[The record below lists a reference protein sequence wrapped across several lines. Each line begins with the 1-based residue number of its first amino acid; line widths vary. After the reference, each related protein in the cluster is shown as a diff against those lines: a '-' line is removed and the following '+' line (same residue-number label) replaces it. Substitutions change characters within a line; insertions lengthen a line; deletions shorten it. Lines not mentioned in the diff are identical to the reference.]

1 MIRLLMPALIL
12 LLAQHAA
19 AETAVVRGGEHPDF
33 TRIVIDA
40 AQAGDWRLGRTDDGY
55 ALRLG
60 PGVTGFDLTQAF
72 ERIPRDRVSALWRD
86 PVGGELRFSLSCPC
100 FAVAFEFRPGV
111 LVIDIKTGQPP
122 ANSAFEEPLSPLH
135 APGAGA
141 EAGLAEAPVEAGAP
155 PDGDPMVDRLAPGPE
170 TAAESLPD
178 PLAPG
183 YDWLAITLDPGEGGT
198 ADPLPLPF
206 AVEDPRLDPLR
217 AALLAQISRGVAEG
231 LVEMAE
237 HPHLPDPSLGHDGE
251 TAGMRIATGELP
263 GIAASGVHDPGPNLT
278 PQGGPCLGDADLA
291 IASWMLPGPIAEQL
305 GPGRAGLLGEFDT
318 PEPQAILRA
327 ARLYLALGFGAEARQ
342 FLAMLPE
349 GQAQDAQLLRA
360 MSHVVD
366 QEPGGEPALSA
377 MAGCDTAAALWAALT
392 LTAAGEWQPSDV
404 KALNAKAVGRSFSA
418 LPLHLRRYLGP
429 PLVDLFLSAGLEE
442 PARMIRDATLRA
454 PGEAGPDVA
463 LMEAQYDLASG
474 HGSKAAEI
482 AHEVAKAAGPQSP
495 EALATL
501 VEAAFRSG
509 AALPEGVAETL
520 RAFQADARGT
530 ADEGPLHRAYL
541 LATALEGDFAAAFA
555 ELPAAPDSAADL
567 WGLAAAQSDDG
578 LFLAEAVA
586 AAAHGIPAVAP
597 DTGLAVAGRL
607 LDLGFPEQA
616 LGWLGPVA
624 ATDAPPRR
632 LLAARAALALRD
644 ARRAGQ
650 LVAGMDDP
658 EAQHI
663 RAAAVLQLGDAAAAA
678 EALDRAGDAAGRDR
692 ALTWTQDWPLLAET
706 GADPWK
712 SAAAL
717 TVAAA
722 EAAGSAEDPAL
733 PPGQAGATGPL
744 ARSTALVAESAAARA
759 AVEALLASVD
769 ASAAP

>member
-1 MIRLLMPALIL
+1 MRRLLLPTLML
-12 LLAQHAA
+12 LFAQGAA

-33 TRIVIDA
+33 TRIVVDA

-100 FAVAFEFRPGV
+100 YAVAFEFRPGM

-122 ANSAFEEPLSPLH
+122 ANSAFEEPLSPLQ
-135 APGAGA
+135 APGASA
-141 EAGLAEAPVEAGAP
+141 EAGLAAAPAEAGAP
-155 PDGDPMVDRLAPGPE
+155 PESDPIVDPLAPDPE
-170 TAAESLPD
+170 TAATD
-178 PLAPG
+178 PSAPG
-183 YDWLAITLDPGEGGT
+183 YDWLAITLDPGEAGT
-198 ADPLPLPF
+198 PDPLPLPF

-217 AALLAQISRGVAEG
+217 AALLAQISRGAAEG

-237 HPHLPDPSLGHDGE
+237 HPRLPDPSSGRDGE

-263 GIAASGVHDPGPNLT
+263 GISASGVHDPGPNLT
-278 PQGGPCLGDADLA
+278 PEGGPCLGDADLA
-291 IASWMLPGPIAEQL
+291 VASWMLPGPIAEQL

-342 FLAMLPE
+342 FLALLPE
-349 GQAQDAQLLRA
+349 AQAEDVQLLVA

-366 QEPGGEPALSA
+366 QEPGGESAFAA
-377 MAGCDTAAALWAALT
+377 MAGCDTAGALWAALT

-418 LPLHLRRYLGP
+418 LPPHLRRYLGP

-454 PGEAGPDVA
+454 PGEVGPDVA
-463 LMEAQYDLASG
+463 LMEAQFDLASG

-482 AHEVAKAAGPQSP
+482 AHDVAKEAGPQSP

-509 AALPEGVAETL
+509 AALPETLPETL

-530 ADEGPLHRAYL
+530 ADEAPLHRAYL
-541 LATALEGDFAAAFA
+541 LASALQGDFAAAFA

-567 WGLAAAQSDDG
+567 WGLAAADSGDD
-578 LFLAEAVA
+578 LFLAEAVVA
-586 AAAHGIPAVAP
+586 ASHGIPAVAP
-597 DTGLAVAGRL
+597 DTGLAVATRL

-616 LGWLGPVA
+616 LDWLGPVT

-644 ARRAGQ
+644 ARRAAL

-658 EAQHI
+658 EAQQI
-663 RAAAVLQLGDAAAAA
+663 RAAAVLQMGDAAAAA

-706 GADPWK
+706 GAHPWK

-717 TVAAA
+717 TDAAA
-722 EAAGSAEDPAL
+722 EAAGPAEDAALAPGPAD
-733 PPGQAGATGPL
+733 ATGPL
-744 ARSTALVAESAAARA
+744 ARSAALVAESAAARA
-759 AVEALLASVD
+759 AVEALLVSVEA
-769 ASAAP
+769 ASAP